1 MKKKIEDYSH
11 AELLNLSTD
20 ELSGLFDIEREAEDK
35 KRIHFEFEEYPNYSF
50 EEKVK
55 FWSGTLH
62 RQMRWQV
69 ESGLDP
75 YAIYDEEWY
84 KTVKITEPSIDS
96 IMDEVFAKYW
106 SSTGGECEKVKYYKR
121 INKSI

>member
-1 MKKKIEDYSH
+1 MKNKISDYSH
-11 AELLNLSTD
+11 EELLNLSAE
-20 ELSGLFDIEREAEDK
+20 ELSKLFDIEREGELK
-35 KRIHFEFEEYPNYSF
+35 KRIQFENTEYFTLSF

-75 YAIYDEEWY
+75 YDIYDISWY
-84 KTVKITEPSIDS
+84 NDIKITEPNIDL
-96 IMDEVFAKYW
+96 IMDEVFTKYW
-106 SSTGGECEKVKYYKR
+106 SSTGGEWSKEEYLKR
-121 INKSI
+121 IQIL